1 LFTDAED
8 CRHGGFDQIQNS
20 ASQGLGDKFIPD
32 TVVFKVAAQYIRF
45 CGALV
50 HSSFVVS
57 GFVYRVIFF
66 GRKFCDEAWKAA
78 RRPKTKRGTMRF
90 SRCFYSQ
97 AEPLV
102 AHFSA
107 VLDDHTYQTQLD
119 MLRDCEVKS
128 IELFSILAYLA
139 SDDRV
144 ALLPKSGAG
153 NCHFDNFARFCA
165 VFTIS
170 FDVVQGYETRI
181 WGLSTCLF
189 AEWSNCLRHYK
200 IPRRLK

>member
-1 LFTDAED
+1 MLVQRFFQLLTAAIDQAHVRAVAKGISKIWPTSPNDLIPFGPQHLLF
-8 CRHGGFDQIQNS
+8 
-20 ASQGLGDKFIPD
+20 GLIHWKEFIHD

-50 HSSFVVS
+50 HPSFVIS
-57 GFVYRVIFF
+57 GFVFRVVFF
-66 GRKFCDEAWKAA
+66 GRKFCDEAWNAA

-90 SRCFYSQ
+90 SHSFYSQ

-102 AHFSA
+102 AYFSA

-128 IELFSILAYLA
+128 IELFSILAYLG

-144 ALLPKSGAG
+144 ALLPKIRAFLEKV
-153 NCHFDNFARFCA
+153 H
-165 VFTIS
+165 
-170 FDVVQGYETRI
+170 
-181 WGLSTCLF
+181 
-189 AEWSNCLRHYK
+189 
-200 IPRRLK
+200 